1 MHKLGIGNSQKET
14 KQLINIMIGD
24 IQIKIVMRDFL
35 HGIKDVLVAKLW
47 KICMPNKERIDKYSI
62 FNAIE
67 GSGIIKTDK
76 LDTYGHM

>member
-1 MHKLGIGNSQKET
+1 
-14 KQLINIMIGD
+14 
-24 IQIKIVMRDFL
+24 
-35 HGIKDVLVAKLW
+35 
-47 KICMPNKERIDKYSI
+47 MPNKERIDKYSI

>member
-35 HGIKDVLVAKLW
+35 HGIKDVLVAKL
-47 KICMPNKERIDKYSI
+47 
-62 FNAIE
+62 
-67 GSGIIKTDK
+67 
-76 LDTYGHM
+76 